1 MRFIRIQV
9 LFYFPRRNM
18 FTSPWLT
25 LAPSPFLL
33 QNLPDFPYL
42 EYQNRQEIYAE
53 LNDWYSGDK
62 LVKFD
67 IDQATGR
74 RVELYPLRINPLKS
88 TAEKHITILLG
99 ESMGAVESGGLPIK
113 LNVIGKTTR
122 NKAREKELEKIL
134 SQVLLDSNLG
144 AALQQTATES
154 QYLGGSVY
162 CVDWIPADSR
172 IGISTIK
179 PQEFIGVV
187 YGRDNWRLRNAWI
200 VRPISYEEAVSLG
213 VDHGEHTPYWYT
225 EHWTEDEYAIRV
237 NEVVL
242 KVGGISLEGKNVFGV
257 VPIVYIPHIRTNG
270 FYGESMITDT
280 VKGLIKEMNLRMA
293 DIGDAIA
300 EDSHSLTY
308 IKNVRGAVQVK
319 KVGGVLTVYD
329 LGSRQSIGT
338 SEPDPAMESLQRQS
352 ASTPMIDFSDSLMKA
367 YRREV
372 NHPAVADGEDEGSQ
386 RSALTLTTRMWPLL
400 SHVKMERQNYTD
412 GFRVLLGIA
421 LKMMAVKNIA
431 GITEADTDMNI
442 FISWSPMLAKDREL
456 LLQEIAIRREHSV
469 GSQQHMIE
477 LLEDVQDVDEEI
489 AMIHAE
495 EKSKAE
501 MNIAKKSTEQNN
513 LQKPQTVDQKQSKSE
528 KQN

>member
-1 MRFIRIQV
+1 MLNTLEAQTSGMFSNSWTQ
-9 LFYFPRRNM
+9 
-18 FTSPWLT
+18 FTSP
-25 LAPSPFLL
+25 AFIL
-33 QNLPDFPYL
+33 QNIPGFPYIT
-42 EYQNRQEIYAE
+42 YQNRITIYEE
-53 LNDWYSGDK
+53 LAAWYSGEK
-62 LVKFD
+62 LIKFD
-67 IDQATGR
+67 VDQATGR
-74 RVELYPLRINPLKS
+74 KVELYPLRINPLKS
-88 TAEKHITILLG
+88 TAEKHVTVLLG
-99 ESMGAVESGGLPIK
+99 ESMGAVEAGGLPIK

-122 NKAREKELEKIL
+122 NKAREKELEKII

-144 AALQQTATES
+144 AAIQQTATES

-162 CVDWIPADSR
+162 CVDWIPADGKLR
-172 IGISTIK
+172 ISTVK
-179 PQEFIGVV
+179 PQEFIGEV

-200 VRPISYEEAVSLG
+200 VRAISYDEAKSLG
-213 VDHGEHTPYWYT
+213 VDLGENTAYWYT

-242 KVGGISLEGKNVFGV
+242 KVGDFSLEGKNVFGV
-257 VPIVYIPHIRTNG
+257 IPIVYIPHIRTNG
-270 FYGESMITDT
+270 FYGDSMITDT

-352 ASTPMIDFSDSLMKA
+352 ASSPMIDFSDSLLKA

-400 SHVKMERQNYTD
+400 SHVKMERQNFMD
-412 GFRVLLGIA
+412 GFRVLFGIA

-431 GITEADTDMNI
+431 GITEADTDVNI
-442 FISWSPMLAKDREL
+442 FVAWSPMLGKDREL
-456 LLQEIAIRREHSV
+456 LLQEIAIRREHNI

-489 AMIHAE
+489 AMIQEE
-495 EKSKAE
+495 EKVSEQLKSASKS
-501 MNIAKKSTEQNN
+501 STQA
-513 LQKPQTVDQKQSKSE
+513 KPQTTAQKQSKSE
-528 KQN
+528 KKN